1 MRVAVVSTHPIQYH
15 TPWFQNLARHV
26 DLKVYYALLPDQQQQ
41 GVGFGQAFA
50 WDIPLLEGYDWQL
63 IPNKRKAP
71 RLNGLL
77 RSSTPAIYSLLANA
91 KPDVLIITGWQ
102 ALPLL
107 QALWAAIRLGIPRI
121 VRGDSNA
128 LRPRPASVRAMH
140 RLLLPRFDGFL
151 STGKLNRQFYINY
164 GIGDERVF
172 PAPHFV
178 DNDRFAGQVRESLSE
193 RDSLR
198 ARWKVADGAT
208 CFLYAGKLEPKKRVM
223 DLLAAIEK
231 TRLNGAS
238 VHLLVTGAGELMDQA
253 VNFSEKHNLPVTL
266 TGFLNQTEITRAYA
280 AADCLVLPSDYGETW
295 GLVVNEAMAC
305 GLPAIVSDRVGC
317 GPDLVEEGVTGGIF
331 PCGDV
336 DALARKLQEF
346 ASDPDRLAQ
355 MGERAGQL
363 IKAYSVESA
372 VAGTMKA
379 IEYLTGSAKR
389 VEKGDRARNPSSPRS
404 AVSGRRPSP
413 RVLHVIPSVALKDGG
428 PSVAIPLICRGLKQ
442 KGIDIDVATTVGAE
456 EADLLNRDLSRPL
469 DRDGVNYFC
478 FRRQSEFYK
487 VSLPLSNWLSQH
499 IRDYDL
505 VHIHALFSYSSYSA
519 ARLAAKS
526 GVPYI
531 VRPLGVLNR
540 WGLQNRRR
548 LLKRFSI
555 RFIEKRIIQKSA
567 ALHFTSQQ
575 ERVEAEETFATNQS
589 ANIPIG
595 IDLAP
600 YRSQASPDGFYERFP
615 NARGRNIIL
624 FLSRLDQKKGLDLLL
639 RAFADVMTDDRHPR
653 PLLVIAGQG
662 ADDFVSGLR
671 RLAAD
676 LNIAGDILWAG
687 FLEGADKLSALAAAS
702 LFALP
707 SYSENFGIALVEAM
721 AAGLPSVMSD
731 QVAIAGDA
739 TEYDAGLAVPCEV
752 EPLASAL
759 RQLLDDSELRER
771 LGRNARRLVE
781 DRFSLEAMSNALLSL
796 YESVLSRQITDLDMS
811 RVSIDT
817 KLAGEV
823 AKAKQG

>member
-15 TPWFQNLARHV
+15 TPWFQNLASQV
-26 DLKVYYALLPDQQQQ
+26 DLKVYYGLLPDQQQQ

-71 RLNGLL
+71 RLNGLF
-77 RSSTPAIYSLLANA
+77 RSSTPAIYSLLAKA

-102 ALPLL
+102 SLPLL
-107 QALWAAIRLGIPRI
+107 QALWAAIRLGIPRM

-128 LRPRPASVRAMH
+128 LRPRPASVRALH
-140 RLLLPRFDGFL
+140 RLLLPRFNAFL
-151 STGKLNRQFYINY
+151 STGKLNRQFYVNY
-164 GIGDERVF
+164 GIDAERIF

-178 DNDRFAGQVRESLSE
+178 DNDRFAQQARESLSE

-198 ARWKVADGAT
+198 AGWKIADGAT
-208 CFLYAGKLEPKKRVM
+208 CFLFAGKLEPKKRVM
-223 DLLAAIEK
+223 DLLAAIQ
-231 TRLNGAS
+231 RARMNGAS

-253 VNFSEKHNLPVTL
+253 SDFSQIHNLPVTL
-266 TGFLNQTEITRAYA
+266 TGFLNQTEITHAYA
-280 AADCLVLPSDYGETW
+280 AADCLVLTSDYGETW

-336 DALARKLQEF
+336 NALARKLQEF
-346 ASDPDRLAQ
+346 ASDPERLAQ
-355 MGERAGQL
+355 MGERARQR

-372 VAGTMKA
+372 VAGTIKA
-379 IEYLTGSAKR
+379 IEHLTGRSRR
-389 VEKGDRARNPSSPRS
+389 VVNADRVMNLSSPRS

-413 RVLHVIPSVALKDGG
+413 RVLHVIPSVAPKDGG
-428 PSVAIPLICRGLKQ
+428 PSVAIPLICRGLQQ
-442 KGIDIDVATTVGAE
+442 KGIDVDVATTVGAE
-456 EADLLNRDLSRPL
+456 EAELLNCDLSRPL

-548 LLKRFSI
+548 LLKRLSI
-555 RFIEKRIIQKSA
+555 RFIEKRIIQRSA

-575 ERVEAEETFATNQS
+575 ERFEAEETFATNQS

-595 IDLAP
+595 VDLAP
-600 YRSQASPDGFYERFP
+600 YLALPSSERFYERFP

-639 RAFADVMTDDRHPR
+639 RAFAEVVRDEPR
-653 PLLVIAGQG
+653 PLLVIAGNG
-662 ADDFVSGLR
+662 ADDFVVELR
-671 RLAAD
+671 RLATD
-676 LNIAGDILWAG
+676 LNIADDILWAG
-687 FLEGADKLSALAAAS
+687 FLEGADKLSALKAAS

-731 QVAIAGDA
+731 QVAIAVDA
-739 TEYDAGLAVPCEV
+739 TEYDAGLSVPCEV

-759 RQLLDDSELRER
+759 RRLLGDPQLRER
-771 LGRNARRLVE
+771 LGANARRLVE
-781 DRFSLEAMSNALLSL
+781 DRFSLEAMSNSLLRL
-796 YESVLSRQITDLDMS
+796 YESVLSRQITEEDMS

-817 KLAGEV
+817 KLASGV